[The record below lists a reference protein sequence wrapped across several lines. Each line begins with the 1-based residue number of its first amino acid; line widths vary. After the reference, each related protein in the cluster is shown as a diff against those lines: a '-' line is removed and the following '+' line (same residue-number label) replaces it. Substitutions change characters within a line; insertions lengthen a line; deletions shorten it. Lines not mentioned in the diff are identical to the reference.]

1 MNWFYLAIAI
11 VSEVLAT
18 SALKASE
25 GFTRLYPSLV
35 VVVGYGLAFYFLSL
49 TLRTIP
55 VGIAYAVWSGVGIVL
70 ISLAGWVIYDQR
82 LDAAA
87 ILGLVLGIDR
97 ELKGNPAGLRTHGL
111 ICFASAATTVSML
124 ALYFQLGG
132 SRVDA
137 LRLFE
142 AVGAF
147 VGLVGA
153 GLVVFS
159 RGQVKNLTTAAHV
172 WLTSVIGIACGAGQ
186 WPVVAVATLA
196 SLVMIT
202 VLGWIERRYLAK
214 RPEA

>member
-87 ILGLVLGIDR
+87 ILGLVLIVAGVFVLKLFSGSVADR
-97 ELKGNPAGLRTHGL
+97 
-111 ICFASAATTVSML
+111 
-124 ALYFQLGG
+124 
-132 SRVDA
+132 
-137 LRLFE
+137 
-142 AVGAF
+142 
-147 VGLVGA
+147 
-153 GLVVFS
+153 
-159 RGQVKNLTTAAHV
+159 
-172 WLTSVIGIACGAGQ
+172 
-186 WPVVAVATLA
+186 
-196 SLVMIT
+196 
-202 VLGWIERRYLAK
+202 
-214 RPEA
+214 